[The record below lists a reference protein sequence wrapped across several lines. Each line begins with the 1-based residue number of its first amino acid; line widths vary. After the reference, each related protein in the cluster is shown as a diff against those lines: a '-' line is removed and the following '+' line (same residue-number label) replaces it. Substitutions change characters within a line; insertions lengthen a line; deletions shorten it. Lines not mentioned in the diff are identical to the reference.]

1 VDEIVLQNN
10 EIRAVFSPNAGGAL
24 RSLRALRGGSEVEL
38 IAGGEGPHDPSAFE
52 MGTGCFLMAPW
63 PNRIRDGR
71 LIVDGETFQLPLN
84 WPPHAIHGTVTD
96 ARFAGSMTAGDGAS
110 SATACRMSIDLV
122 PPWPFR
128 STLHLDAA
136 VDGRSLIQTLTIEA
150 AEGERRFPAGF
161 GWHPFFRRNLGGG
174 DMSVWADVRRVW
186 VVEEDM
192 TATGEVVD
200 PAGKTDLR
208 RGPVPEVGSLD
219 HCFNIEPESA
229 VELKWPEIMLTL
241 KSSRTLSHLVV
252 FTGAPHAVCVEPQSC
267 TIDAFKYQR
276 EGVEGT
282 GTVFVSPG
290 NPLVGRTV
298 WTWS

>member
-1 VDEIVLQNN
+1 MDEIVLQNN
-10 EIRAVFSPNAGGAL
+10 EVRAVFSPRAGAAL
-24 RSLRALRGGSEVEL
+24 RSLRVLKDGSEIEL
-38 IAGGEGPHDPSAFE
+38 IAGGEGPHDPSTLE

-71 LIVDGETFQLPLN
+71 LIVDGEAYRLPLN
-84 WPPHAIHGTVTD
+84 WPPHAIHGTVMD
-96 ARFAGSMTAGDGAS
+96 APFTASITAGDEAS
-110 SATACRMSIDLV
+110 NATACRMSTDLA
-122 PPWPFR
+122 PPWPF
-128 STLHLDAA
+128 SGSVHLDAA
-136 VDGRSLIQTLTIEA
+136 VDGRSLVQTLTIEA

-161 GWHPFFRRNLGGG
+161 GWHPWFRRNLGGG
-174 DMSVWADVRRVW
+174 DVSVWADVQRVW
-186 VVEEDM
+186 VTGDDM
-192 TATGEVVD
+192 TATGETVD
-200 PAGKTDLR
+200 PAGRTDLR

-219 HCFNIEPESA
+219 VCFSIEPGSA
-229 VELKWPEIMLTL
+229 VELRWPEIKLTL

-252 FTGAPHAVCVEPQSC
+252 FTPEHAVCVEPQSC
-267 TIDAFKYQR
+267 TIDAFKYQC